1 MTSGPDNA
9 DLLAQ
14 VADLQ
19 AQVELLNATCSQM
32 PQGVLVL
39 GQDGRVKY
47 FNA

>member
-19 AQVELLNATCSQM
+19 AQVQLMHAACTQI

-39 GQDGRVKY
+39 GQ
-47 FNA
+47 AAWA